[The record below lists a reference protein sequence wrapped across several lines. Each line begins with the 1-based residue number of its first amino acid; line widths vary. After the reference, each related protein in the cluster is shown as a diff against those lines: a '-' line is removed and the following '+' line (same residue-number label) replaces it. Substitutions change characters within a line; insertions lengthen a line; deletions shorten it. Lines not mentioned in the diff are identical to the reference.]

1 LGHSIT
7 AKTAKMDKKLKM
19 IQLQL
24 NKAKLDHQIAKD
36 NNREEDEP
44 VDGRGMVLD
53 RNALL
58 DQILGKN
65 RAEEKK

>member
-1 LGHSIT
+1 
-7 AKTAKMDKKLKM
+7 MDKKLKM

-36 NNREEDEP
+36 NGREDEP

-65 RAEEKK
+65 RTEEKK